1 MTYSNEAK
9 VRQGV
14 PAEIIDI
21 YGVYSPQ
28 CAIAMAEA
36 CRTAFEADI
45 GIGITGSFGNVDP
58 NNQDSKPGEV
68 FFAIATRDG
77 TRPYHCT
84 FPPQSSRLA
93 YKLYMADVIADQLP

>member
-1 MTYSNEAK
+1 
-9 VRQGV
+9 
-14 PAEIIDI
+14 
-21 YGVYSPQ
+21 
-28 CAIAMAEA
+28 MAEA

-58 NNQDSKPGEV
+58 NNQDSNPGEV

-84 FPPQSSRLA
+84 VPPQSSRLA